1 MKTYRVKITS
11 RAGHHLTTV
20 YQEGSSY
27 MNAMNDLRVKYPYEV
42 FTLLGIEPCEVC
54 E

>member
-1 MKTYRVKITS
+1 MKTYRIKITS

-20 YQEGSSY
+20 YQEAVNY
-27 MNAMNDLRVKYPYEV
+27 MTAMNDLRAKFPYAI